1 MHSESLELPQSGS
14 LTADV
19 RQVGGDHYKSNA
31 IQPWT
36 YIISNELGY
45 LEGNIIKYTTR
56 WRRKGGIQDL
66 EKVIHYAQKLIEVET
81 VRKLKEEHDGIQRT

>member
-36 YIISNELGY
+36 YIIANELGY
-45 LEGNIIKYTTR
+45 LEGNIVKYITR
-56 WRRKGGIQDL
+56 WRDKGGLQDID
-66 EKVIHYAQKLIEVET
+66 KVIHYAEKLKEVEEIK
-81 VRKLKEEHDGIQRT
+81 KLREEHDGIQRT